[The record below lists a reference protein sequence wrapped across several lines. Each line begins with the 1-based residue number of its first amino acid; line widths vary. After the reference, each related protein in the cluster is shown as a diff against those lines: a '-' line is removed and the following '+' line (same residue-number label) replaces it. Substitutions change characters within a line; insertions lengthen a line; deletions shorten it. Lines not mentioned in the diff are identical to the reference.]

1 MNMTGTVIFYN
12 NKKGYGFI
20 QQDENKED
28 IFFHFTK
35 CNEIPEAQ
43 MRVQYA
49 IAEGRKGI
57 EAVNVSII

>member
-1 MNMTGTVIFYN
+1 MTGTVIFYN
-12 NKKGYGFI
+12 SEKGFGFI
-20 QQDENKED
+20 QQDENPNN
-28 IFFHFTK
+28 IFFHVTK

-49 IAEGRKGI
+49 IAEGRKGL